1 MKNNKFKIYLTT
13 AVIGMSIMS
22 CSVLE
27 TNEVIDPN
35 SPRFELEPVT
45 GTVLNNATREQLDAL
60 AIGQISRARNGVDT
74 YLQVMGTLGKE
85 LFNFNTTESRWMTEL
100 NGLRPIDNSAFY
112 NGATTSFGPPVRQA
126 NTLLA
131 SVEKTKSTLISE
143 EQKNGYRG
151 LANTFKGLAY
161 LYQLNAQ
168 YTNGVRLDVNDPLKP
183 SKFATYE
190 ESLAGIKKF
199 LDEGSS
205 QLDKAGASF
214 AFRFPVTYAGFN
226 TPANFKKFNRAIA
239 LRVAL
244 YQKDWAGANTILP
257 QTFYNLTGNLNT
269 GPSHAFNPTS
279 PDIQNPLLNTSSV
292 RVVAIDKLVTDAEA
306 GDLRVSSKLNKLEK
320 ALTYTSGTVVSS
332 NYLFKIYTAGDQSVP
347 IIRNEELILA
357 SAEIAAQQGRTA
369 DAVAH
374 INVIRKAAGL
384 TDYKGATTQTALINA
399 ILKERL
405 YSLWYEGHRLVDMRR
420 YGKIAEIF
428 VPVAAMKVLEK
439 LERPVAEVNWD
450 KANP

>member
-1 MKNNKFKIYLTT
+1 MKNNKFNIFLMTSLLG
-13 AVIGMSIMS
+13 VSVMS

-27 TNEVIDPN
+27 TEEVIDPN
-35 SPRFELEPVT
+35 SPSVSS
-45 GTVLNNATREQLDAL
+45 VLNNASKAQLDAL
-60 AIGQISRARNGVDT
+60 AIGQVARARNGIDT

-131 SVEKTKSTLISE
+131 SLDKTTAVTE

-168 YTNGVRLDVNDPLKP
+168 YTNGVRLNVEDPLKP
-183 SKFATYE
+183 SKFATYD

-199 LDEGSS
+199 LDDGAA

-214 AFRFPVTYAGFN
+214 AFGLPSTYGGFN

-239 LRVAL
+239 LRIAL
-244 YQKDWAGANTILP
+244 YQKDWSGASAILP
-257 QTFYNLTGNLNT
+257 QTFYSITGDINA
-269 GPSHAFNPTS
+269 GPSHAFNPTA
-279 PDIQNPLLNTSSV
+279 PDVANPLLNTASV
-292 RVVAIDKLVTDAEA
+292 RVVAIDKIMDDAEA
-306 GDLRVSSKLNKLEK
+306 GDKRVAAKVTVL
-320 ALTYTSGTVVSS
+320 ATPLTYSSGTVVSS
-332 NYLFKIYTAGDQSVP
+332 KYLSKVYTTANQSVG

-357 SAEIAAQQGRTA
+357 AAEIAAQQGRTA
-369 DAVAH
+369 DAVAN
-374 INVIRKAAGL
+374 INAVRKAAGL
-384 TDYKGATTQTALINA
+384 ADYKGATTQSALIDA

-420 YGKIAEIF
+420 YGKLGEIF
-428 VPVAAMKVLEK
+428 LPVAGMKVLEK

>member
-1 MKNNKFKIYLTT
+1 MKNNKFKIFFAT
-13 AVIGMSIMS
+13 AILGMSIVS

-27 TNEVIDPN
+27 TKEVIDPN
-35 SPRFELEPVT
+35 SPSV
-45 GTVLNNATREQLDAL
+45 GSVLNNASKAQLDGL
-60 AIGQISRARNGVDT
+60 AIGQVARARNGVDS

-112 NGATTSFGPPVRQA
+112 NLTTTSFGPPVRQA

-131 SVEKTKSTLISE
+131 SLDKTTAVTE

-168 YTNGVRLDVNDPLKP
+168 FTNGVRLNVEDPLKP

-199 LDEGSS
+199 LDDGAA
-205 QLDKAGASF
+205 QLDKAGAGF
-214 AFRFPVTYAGFN
+214 AFALPATYAGFN
-226 TPANFKKFNRAIA
+226 TPVNFKKFNRAIA

-244 YQKDWAGANTILP
+244 YQKDWAGAATILP
-257 QTFYNLTGNLNT
+257 QTFYNLTGDLNT
-269 GPSHAFNPTS
+269 GPSHAFNATS
-279 PDIQNPLLNTSSV
+279 PDVANPLLNTSSV
-292 RVVAIDKLVTDAEA
+292 RVVAVDKLVIDADA
-306 GDLRVSSKLNKLEK
+306 GDKRISSKLTTLDK
-320 ALTYTSGTVVSS
+320 ALEYTSGTVVTSK
-332 NYLFKIYTAGDQSVP
+332 YLFKMYTGANQSVS

-357 SAEIAAQQGRTA
+357 AAEIATQQGRTA
-369 DAVAH
+369 DAVSH
-374 INVIRKAAGL
+374 INVIRKAAGIS
-384 TDYKGATTQTALINA
+384 DYKGATGKDALINA

-428 VPVAAMKVLEK
+428 VPTVPNGIMKVLEK
-439 LERPVAEVNWD
+439 LERPLAEVNWD
-450 KANP
+450 IANP

>member
-1 MKNNKFKIYLTT
+1 MKNNKFKIFLST
-13 AVIGMSIMS
+13 AMLGASMMS
-22 CSVLE
+22 CSITE
-27 TNEVIDPN
+27 TKEVIDPN
-35 SPRFELEPVT
+35 SPSV
-45 GTVLNNATREQLDAL
+45 GSVLNNASKAQLDGL
-60 AIGQISRARNGVDT
+60 AIGQVARARNGIDT

-112 NGATTSFGPPVRQA
+112 NGATTSFGTPVRQA

-131 SVEKTKSTLISE
+131 SLDKTTAVSE

-168 YTNGVRLDVNDPLKP
+168 YTNGVRLNVEDPLKP
-183 SKFATYE
+183 SKFASYE

-199 LDEGSS
+199 LDDGAA
-205 QLDKAGASF
+205 QLDKAGAGFSF
-214 AFRFPVTYAGFN
+214 ALPSTYAGFN

-239 LRVAL
+239 LRIAL
-244 YQKDWAGANTILP
+244 YQKDWAGAATILP
-257 QTFYNLTGNLNT
+257 QTFYNLTGDLNA
-269 GPSHAFNPTS
+269 GPSHSFNPTS
-279 PDIQNPLLNTSSV
+279 PDVPNPLLNTSSV
-292 RVVAIDKLVTDAEA
+292 RIVAVDKLVTDADA
-306 GDLRVSSKLNKLEK
+306 GDKRVSSKLTTLDK
-320 ALTYTSGTVVSS
+320 ALEYTSGTVVTSK
-332 NYLFKIYTAGDQSVP
+332 YLFKMYTGANQSVA

-357 SAEIAAQQGRTA
+357 AAEIAAQQGRTA
-369 DAVAH
+369 DAVSH
-374 INVIRKAAGL
+374 INAIRKAAGI
-384 TDYKGATTQTALINA
+384 TDYKGATDKDALINA

-420 YGKIAEIF
+420 YNKIAEIYL
-428 VPVAAMKVLEK
+428 PVAAMKVLEK

>member
-1 MKNNKFKIYLTT
+1 MKNNKIKIFFASSIL
-13 AVIGMSIMS
+13 GMSIMS
-22 CSVLE
+22 CSVIE
-27 TNEVIDPN
+27 TKEVIDPN
-35 SPRFELEPVT
+35 SPSV
-45 GTVLNNATREQLDAL
+45 GSVLNNASKAQLDGL
-60 AIGQISRARNGVDT
+60 AIGQVARARNGVDT

-100 NGLRPIDNSAFY
+100 NGLRALDNSAFY
-112 NGATTSFGPPVRQA
+112 NGATTSFGAPVRQA

-131 SVEKTKSTLISE
+131 SLDKTTAVSE

-168 YTNGVRLDVNDPLKP
+168 YTNGVRLNVEDALKP
-183 SKFATYE
+183 SKFASYE
-190 ESLAGIKKF
+190 ESLTGIKKF
-199 LDEGSS
+199 LDDGSA

-214 AFRFPVTYAGFN
+214 AFALPATYGGFN
-226 TPANFKKFNRAIA
+226 TPVNFKKFNRAIA

-244 YQKDWAGANTILP
+244 YQKDWAGAATILP
-257 QTFYNLTGNLNT
+257 QTFYSLTGDLNA
-269 GPSHAFNPTS
+269 GPSHAFNATS
-279 PDIQNPLLNTSSV
+279 PDVANPLLNTSSV
-292 RVVAIDKLVTDAEA
+292 RVVAVDKLVADADA
-306 GDLRVSSKLNKLEK
+306 GDKRVSSKLTTLDK
-320 ALTYTSGTVVSS
+320 ALEYTSGTVVTSK
-332 NYLFKIYTAGDQSVP
+332 YLFKMYTGANQSVS

-357 SAEIAAQQGRTA
+357 AAEIAAQQGRTA

-374 INVIRKAAGL
+374 INVIRRAAGIA
-384 TDYKGATTQTALINA
+384 DYKGATTQGALIDA

-420 YGKIAEIF
+420 YGKLGEIYLPRTDMKIIEKLDRPIAEI
-428 VPVAAMKVLEK
+428 
-439 LERPVAEVNWD
+439 NWD